1 MKAIA
6 KQNPIPLKLT
16 LEFETLEE
24 LQAFEMIFHVSA
36 IVEAD
41 FLHKHLN
48 TDVISDALPG
58 SYSDEQLDEFIA
70 DIERHFA

>member
-6 KQNPIPLKLT
+6 KQHPIPLKLT

-36 IVEAD
+36 IVDAS
-41 FLHKHLN
+41 FLHKHLI
-48 TDVISDALPG
+48 TDVISNALPG
-58 SYSDEQLDEFIA
+58 SFSDEQLDEFIA

>member
-6 KQNPIPLKLT
+6 KQNPIPLELT
-16 LEFETLEE
+16 LSFETLEE

-36 IVEAD
+36 IVEAS

-48 TDVISDALPG
+48 ADEISDALPR
-58 SYSDEQLDEFIA
+58 SFCDEQLNEFIA

>member
-1 MKAIA
+1 MKAIS
-6 KQNPIPLKLT
+6 KQNPIPLKLS

-24 LQAFEMIFHVSA
+24 PQAFETIFHVSA

-48 TDVISDALPG
+48 TEVISDALPG

-70 DIERHFA
+70 NIERHFG

>member
-6 KQNPIPLKLT
+6 KQNPIPLELNLK
-16 LEFETLEE
+16 FETLEE

-41 FLHKHLN
+41 FLEKHLD
-48 TDVISDALPG
+48 TDVISNALPG
-58 SYSDEQLDEFIA
+58 SFTTEQLDEFIA